1 MIFLWNTVS
10 QSSRSAG
17 NRFSIQIQG
26 ILHIFPRILTAIL
39 TAIPQSFIPAH
50 PCHGPNCREQR
61 VKWQKCRQAAALVG
75 SGNKRTSGCV
85 FLFHFPLSSCSV
97 ENWSGE
103 EPGPAPAQILEV
115 QTAQDKLH
123 TGWELEQTFKL
134 TENWARGQKESLEH
148 QRIVVS
154 V

>member
-17 NRFSIQIQG
+17 NRFSIQNQVF
-26 ILHIFPRILTAIL
+26 LHIFPRILTAIL

-85 FLFHFPLSSCSV
+85 FHFPLSSCSV

-103 EPGPAPAQILEV
+103 KPGPAPAQILEV
-115 QTAQDKLH
+115 QTAQDELH